1 VDIYTGEFSCVEEYN
16 LGTSYSQFT
25 ESKTGGYGSVEE
37 TRKANRYYK
46 HSILM

>member
-25 ESKTGGYGSVEE
+25 ESKTGYGSVGE
-37 TRKANRYYK
+37 TRKANNYYK